1 MLTQYLRKRVS
12 VVTVDG
18 RNLVGVLHA
27 ADQLLNIVLTSCME
41 RVGAPC
47 DAAGDA
53 NEDVHDDADGP
64 SPSPASAFA
73 PMEEV
78 QLGVMMLRGAD
89 VVSIAIIDVYEEAGT
104 NVKEWRGRDM
114 PPVAATAAKP

>member
-12 VVTVDG
+12 VITVDG

-27 ADQLLNIVLTSCME
+27 ADQLLNIVLSSCVE
-41 RVGAPC
+41 RIGAPY
-47 DAAGDA
+47 DAEGDGDSEAGLSA
-53 NEDVHDDADGP
+53 S
-64 SPSPASAFA
+64 SPSSFRPV
-73 PMEEV
+73 EEV

-114 PPVAATAAKP
+114 PPCGVHLR

>member
-27 ADQLLNIVLTSCME
+27 ADQLMNVVLSSCVE
-41 RVGAPC
+41 RIGAPY
-47 DAAGDA
+47 DDVDVAGNDDDEEDGNAA
-53 NEDVHDDADGP
+53 
-64 SPSPASAFA
+64 PSPAFS
-73 PMEEV
+73 PIEEAV
-78 QLGVMMLRGAD
+78 LGVIMLRGAD
-89 VVSIAIIDVYEEAGT
+89 IVSIAVIDVYEEAGT

-114 PPVAATAAKP
+114 PPVASTIARP